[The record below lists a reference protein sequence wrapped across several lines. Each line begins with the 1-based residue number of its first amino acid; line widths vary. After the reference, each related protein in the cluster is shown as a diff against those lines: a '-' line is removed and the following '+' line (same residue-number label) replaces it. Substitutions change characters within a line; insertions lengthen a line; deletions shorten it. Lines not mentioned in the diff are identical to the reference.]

1 MSDPFAGPELEE
13 LSMQELWSWQR
24 KLEAELKHVYV
35 EKMEEL
41 VFARDLQ
48 LQQQDLETHIREC
61 EVRQQERQETR
72 ERPLAVLETDHAAL
86 LKMMEVTAAEERAA
100 AHKLVISETTR
111 RSLRLK
117 LSQTQQELLALQH
130 AHQETDA
137 AARDASQEERLKVV
151 SKTMELLGR
160 SLSEAERDHLQ
171 LEAALKE
178 RELATAELQKCVTN
192 VEALMA
198 DETSELRGLTARHH
212 SLEMDLQRIL
222 QHQAELNDVMRDLF
236 TKKSTL
242 LEQLQKAPE
251 CGDEVQEAIQVLL
264 DQNTGM
270 EEDVQEIA
278 GCSLTEIQQVTERWA
293 REGTAMVQQP
303 GDIALMVRIVKKL
316 IPEQVTPSQAKLWEL
331 KPAATLPAPP
341 ALSQEE
347 LQPSARTLFPL
358 DYQEERQ
365 DQPTPISQA
374 PAPASDA
381 VECTPA
387 QISEPLYTLTEPTT
401 SPAPQTSEPSSP
413 DKSRKPV
420 GLFGRRWGVLGNIV
434 RVGAAPLARTVGGV
448 KGFIG
453 NVISHGQPNPAA
465 EVVVQQSVRSE
476 ATDGARVPTGPTPMT
491 PRAFISHPL
500 MSPRL
505 VSQAPLGDL
514 ASPRRAGEV
523 AFRYLQSPRE
533 GHQDGDLPSP
543 RITPRGDLPSPRIT
557 PRGDLPS
564 PRHTPR
570 GDLPSP
576 RHTPRGELASPRAG
590 HPSPRS
596 APSPHTTPRATLPS
610 PRSLEAVT
618 NSNMDLQ
625 NNREMEVALQNVWG
639 IASLATIDEG
649 AEEVPDEEEEVAD
662 EEEVQDEEEVALR
675 APSVVPGYGCA
686 GATATTL
693 LPLEPLRAP
702 SPTELAAPAELSS
715 EADEGVHPA
724 AAFGSPTPPRL
735 STAVPCA
742 DGEASAGA
750 GVSPEETVISPTT
763 NPSPHSIPSPSFN
776 LDLSS
781 ITGVFAEEADE
792 RAQMLELGWSPLQTP
807 TASRSPLRT
816 PPLTPLSDLSRCSS
830 DAQSQLPDSLASSV
844 REQKESRSS
853 KETAHADVTESP
865 RGSVHRELGLDNQRI
880 SALHPAQAIDANAPE
895 WPKPDDPPPS
905 LEDVLEETHTPTANS
920 LPGSTEMTMRVPDS
934 VSSPTLAEPT
944 QVELS
949 NLHSESDGV
958 TPGLTIVD
966 VGAHTCEA
974 AKLET
979 GVDGQSEVETV
990 ATSDM
995 ERKAAN
1001 QEVSEVASKAGSTV
1015 VSREGSE
1022 DGSAPSSRAG
1032 TPAPT
1037 SPNQSPTRPTSA
1049 EQPTMQA
1056 PVTLTTLSASAT
1068 SPPDLVLTEPEQGLE
1083 GPTQPLAVLNDS
1095 GPGPTPTSSNTI
1107 PASSPADVGTA
1118 QLGELPASVDELDL
1132 TTVND
1137 SLDMIETSSS
1147 AMVKNASPE
1156 ALAAAGGASSST
1168 GEVWAVE
1175 AQNVPVESG
1184 RESSSAADDGQTL
1197 TAQAPS
1203 RSADSEVASASH
1215 PTMQGGSR
1223 SPREGESIDS
1233 ANEPLSAAASP
1244 NSSLFST
1251 PIGSPDPKPLGGAT
1265 QVSSV
1270 PKTLSPLGNV
1280 SGRVAKDSSCPSP
1293 APAAAQPLAE
1303 EVEASSPAPMAD
1315 MPTNLH
1321 SPLSCASRL
1330 SSSSD
1335 SISYV
1340 VRTNPL
1346 SLDEAE
1352 NPSSTQ
1358 VRHGNVDKQGP
1369 RALNFSQHHS
1379 PDRDANTEVSP
1390 CMRKTFVFLA
1400 GMDVSMREEDKARIA
1415 SLDLASLRAHNQ
1427 KVVDDD
1433 SRSIITSRSI
1443 GIASEEM
1450 NVMTNRSLGVAIHEM
1465 GNGNNKA
1472 VERNYP
1478 DNKESLASSVQ
1489 ALKTSNN
1496 TIDSGS
1502 PESFKEHETPAP
1514 NPTTRMQGDQKISV
1528 MPAADAD
1535 PELVDPFIK
1544 SAEASES
1551 SPTRKKR
1558 GFFSCLC

>member
-358 DYQEERQ
+358 DYQEEQRQ

-576 RHTPRGELASPRAG
+576 RL
-590 HPSPRS
+590 SPRS

-1303 EVEASSPAPMAD
+1303 E
-1315 MPTNLH
+1315 
-1321 SPLSCASRL
+1321 
-1330 SSSSD
+1330 
-1335 SISYV
+1335 
-1340 VRTNPL
+1340 
-1346 SLDEAE
+1346 
-1352 NPSSTQ
+1352 
-1358 VRHGNVDKQGP
+1358 
-1369 RALNFSQHHS
+1369 
-1379 PDRDANTEVSP
+1379 
-1390 CMRKTFVFLA
+1390 
-1400 GMDVSMREEDKARIA
+1400 
-1415 SLDLASLRAHNQ
+1415 